1 MRVKKSEKA
10 GLNLHIY
17 QTKIMASG
25 PIVCECMLSH
35 FSHVRLFATLRITA
49 RQASLSITNFQSLLR
64 LMSIELVR
72 PSNHLILCHLPL
84 LLPSIFPLVL
94 KQGNRE

>member
-35 FSHVRLFATLRITA
+35 FSHVRLFAALWPIVH
-49 RQASLSITNFQSLLR
+49 QASLSMGFSRQEYQSKLKCPPPGDLPNLGTEPASACISCITEGLFT
-64 LMSIELVR
+64 
-72 PSNHLILCHLPL
+72 H
-84 LLPSIFPLVL
+84 
-94 KQGNRE
+94 